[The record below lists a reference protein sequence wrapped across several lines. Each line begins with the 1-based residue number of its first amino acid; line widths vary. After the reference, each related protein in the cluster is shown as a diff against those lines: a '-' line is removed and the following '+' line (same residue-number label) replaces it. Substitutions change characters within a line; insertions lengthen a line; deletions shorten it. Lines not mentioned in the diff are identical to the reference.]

1 MLLCGLLRLSW
12 RLTQDCVDRSFD
24 QHRLGIDLIKIALV
38 IIITVVVVQIIL
50 RPQVIGDLV
59 IGPRI
64 AEIRVIPL
72 THIIKL
78 LGLARRG
85 AAVVLLRKA
94 GRAIAARIQCIS
106 AANAVLSVGTRVAH
120 VALALGGGTG
130 LVARLGRRM
139 LVIAFALGV
148 GFAGVGG
155 NGASDCERQSARP

>member
-1 MLLCGLLRLSW
+1 MLLRGLLRVSW
-12 RLTQDCVDRSFD
+12 RLTQDCADYSFN
-24 QHRLGIDLIKIALV
+24 QHRLGIDLIKIALI

-50 RPQVIGDLV
+50 RPQVVGDLV

-64 AEIRVIPL
+64 AEILVIPL

-94 GRAIAARIQCIS
+94 RRAIAARIQCIS
-106 AANAVLSVGTRVAH
+106 AANAALPVRTRVAH

-130 LVARLGRRM
+130 LVIMLHRRM
-139 LVIAFALGV
+139 MFIAFALGLT
-148 GFAGVGG
+148 GFGG
-155 NGASDCERQSARP
+155 NGASDCER